1 MQSSSHKAKS
11 LVLIRLSSRVLVST
25 GKLDGTSKEFLDV
38 PGGSHATG
46 TLVCNVV
53 LHACLGIDRQLSFF
67 VDWASKALIVL
78 TSINVLGVILGV
90 VDVVLGTVAAQSFG
104 SDLELARAVAEGHET
119 ENAEQ
124 KANGLSR
131 NRLDS
136 TDIDSLGIVSKP
148 VSEVDTR
155 DVDLVELLAVEGLGL

>member
-1 MQSSSHKAKS
+1 M
-11 LVLIRLSSRVLVST
+11 
-25 GKLDGTSKEFLDV
+25 

-124 KANGLSR
+124 KANGLGR

-136 TDIDSLGIVSKP
+136 TDIDSLGIISKP

-155 DVDLVELLAVEGLGL
+155 NVDFVELLAVEGLSLGKDQECICDIAVTPCK